1 MSCRFVNKNTHVAFV
16 CACVPAHMSSP
27 RTSDYY
33 KKLAESIRA
42 ERAHQQEER
51 EAAAAEL
58 RALEG
63 RLSRLNRWEEI
74 CKQIERLQLWERHAT
89 REQQSV

>member
-1 MSCRFVNKNTHVAFV
+1 
-16 CACVPAHMSSP
+16 MSSP

-42 ERAHQQEER
+42 ERALLDEQR
-51 EAAAAEL
+51 ETAAVEL

-63 RLSRLNRWEEI
+63 RLYRLNRLEEI
-74 CKQIERLQLWERHAT
+74 CEQIERLRLWEREASDIAT
-89 REQQSV
+89 K

>member
-1 MSCRFVNKNTHVAFV
+1 
-16 CACVPAHMSSP
+16 MSSP
-27 RTSDYY
+27 RTRDFY
-33 KKLAESIRA
+33 KKLAESIRG

-51 EAAAAEL
+51 EAAEAEL

-74 CKQIERLQLWERHAT
+74 CKQIERLQLWERHAVHS
-89 REQQSV
+89 R